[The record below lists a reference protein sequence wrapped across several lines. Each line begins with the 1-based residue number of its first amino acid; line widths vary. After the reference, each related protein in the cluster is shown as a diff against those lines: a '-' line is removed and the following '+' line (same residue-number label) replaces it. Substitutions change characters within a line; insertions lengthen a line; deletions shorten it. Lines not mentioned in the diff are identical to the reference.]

1 MTNDVAAIILAAGEG
16 TRMKSKHRNKVAY
29 LLGGRPMV
37 SYIVQTLTNAGIHEI
52 IAVVKFKEESVR
64 AALGA
69 SVRYVRQGEKK
80 GTAAALESGLTE
92 LGSSASDVLVMY
104 GDDSAFYTPALIRF
118 VIHEHRES
126 DADVTLVSV
135 RVDDP
140 SGLGRI
146 IRDDHG
152 TVQRIVEE
160 KNATDSEKTIN
171 EINTGLYCF
180 RRSFIERR
188 IGEIAMNTVSGEYYL
203 TDIVAVALARGQK
216 VHACLYPD
224 NSIWFGV
231 NTKSQWG
238 KAQRLKR
245 NSGERSIPR

>member
-1 MTNDVAAIILAAGEG
+1 MSVDVMLPVIILAAGEG
-16 TRMKSKHRNKVAY
+16 TRMKAKHRNKVVY
-29 LLGGRPMV
+29 LLGGHP
-37 SYIVQTLTNAGIHEI
+37 IVLYTVETLLAAGITEI

-80 GTAAALESGLTE
+80 GTAAALKNGLTG
-92 LGSSASDVLVMY
+92 LGASATNVLVMY
-104 GDDSAFYTPALIRF
+104 GDDSAFYTPELIRF
-118 VIHEHRES
+118 VVDEHRGS
-126 DADVTLVSV
+126 GADVTLVSV

-160 KNATDSEKTIN
+160 KNASESEKTIN

-188 IGEIAMNTVSGEYYL
+188 IGEIIMNPVSGEYYL
-203 TDIVAVALARGQK
+203 TDIVAIALVHREK

-245 NSGERSIPR
+245 NDQ